1 MTAETKSSSRL
12 KSKLK
17 ALDRCSDE
25 GFYIRLHRAI
35 SWLRA
40 AEENHD
46 NQDFQIIS
54 YWISLNSCYAISGD
68 VDRFA
73 ESSKLTE
80 FFEKIIEVDK
90 QGTIYELFWTEFSGM
105 IRVLLNNQF
114 IYQRYWLYQRGQV
127 SSWKEEFER
136 DNLRAVRLLQNP
148 DRSVEL
154 IQLVMRRLYQMR
166 NQLIH
171 GGATYQSSV
180 NRDQVR
186 DSANLMGRLLPLI
199 IEIMIDHPD
208 EAWGD
213 IYYPVFGTRTDASV
227 RN

>member
-1 MTAETKSSSRL
+1 MTEQTKPSTRL

-17 ALDRCSDE
+17 ALDRSHDE

-35 SWLRA
+35 SWLKA
-40 AEENHD
+40 AEENND
-46 NQDFQIIS
+46 CQDLQIIS

-68 VDRFA
+68 VDRSA

-80 FFEKIIEVDK
+80 FFEKVIEADK
-90 QGTIYELFWTEFSGM
+90 HGTIYELFWTEFPGM
-105 IRVLLNNQF
+105 IRVLLNNQY
-114 IYQRYWLYQRGQV
+114 IYKRYWLYQRGQV

-171 GGATYQSSV
+171 GGATYKSSV

-186 DSANLMGRLLPLI
+186 DSANLLGRLIPLI
-199 IEIMIDHPD
+199 IEIMLDNPE
-208 EAWGD
+208 EAWGE
-213 IYYPVFGTRTDASV
+213 IYYPVVDTNTDAKS
-227 RN
+227 

>member
-1 MTAETKSSSRL
+1 MTEKTKSSSRL

-17 ALDRCSDE
+17 ALDRSSDE
-25 GFYIRLHRAI
+25 SFYIRLHRAI
-35 SWLRA
+35 SWLKA
-40 AEENHD
+40 AEEHHENK
-46 NQDFQIIS
+46 DFQIIS

-105 IRVLLNNQF
+105 IRMLLNNQF
-114 IYQRYWLYQRGQV
+114 IYKRYWLYNRGQV

-136 DNLRAVRLLQNP
+136 DNYRAVRLLQNP
-148 DRSVEL
+148 DKSVEL

-171 GGATYQSSV
+171 GGATYKSSI

-186 DSANLMGRLLPLI
+186 DSANLLGRLIPLI
-199 IEIMIDHPD
+199 IEIMLDNPE
-208 EAWGD
+208 EAWGE
-213 IYYPVFGTRTDASV
+213 IYYPVVDTQTDA
-227 RN
+227 RT

>member
-1 MTAETKSSSRL
+1 MTEKTKSSSRL

-17 ALDRCSDE
+17 ALDRSSDE
-25 GFYIRLHRAI
+25 SFYIRLHRAI
-35 SWLRA
+35 SWLKA
-40 AEENHD
+40 AEEHHENK
-46 NQDFQIIS
+46 DFQIIS

-90 QGTIYELFWTEFSGM
+90 QGTIYELFWTEFSGI
-105 IRVLLNNQF
+105 IRMLLNNQF
-114 IYQRYWLYQRGQV
+114 IYKRYWLYNRGQV

-136 DNLRAVRLLQNP
+136 DNYRAVRLLQNP
-148 DRSVEL
+148 DKSVEL

-171 GGATYQSSV
+171 GGATYKSSI

-186 DSANLMGRLLPLI
+186 DSANLLGRLIPLI
-199 IEIMIDHPD
+199 IEIMLDNPE
-208 EAWGD
+208 EAWGE
-213 IYYPVFGTRTDASV
+213 IYYPVVDTQTDA
-227 RN
+227 RT

>member
-1 MTAETKSSSRL
+1 MTEQPKPSTRL

-17 ALDRCSDE
+17 ALDRSHDE

-35 SWLRA
+35 SWLKA
-40 AEENHD
+40 AEEND
-46 NQDFQIIS
+46 DCQDLQIIS

-80 FFEKIIEVDK
+80 FFEKVIEADK
-90 QGTIYELFWTEFSGM
+90 HGTIYELFWTEFSGM
-105 IRVLLNNQF
+105 IRVLLNNPY
-114 IYQRYWLYQRGQV
+114 IYKRYWLYQRGQV
-127 SSWKEEFER
+127 SGWKEEFER

-171 GGATYQSSV
+171 GGATYKSSV

-186 DSANLMGRLLPLI
+186 DSANLLGRLIPLI
-199 IEIMIDHPD
+199 IEIMLDNPE

-213 IYYPVFGTRTDASV
+213 IYYPVVGTKTDA
-227 RN
+227 RT